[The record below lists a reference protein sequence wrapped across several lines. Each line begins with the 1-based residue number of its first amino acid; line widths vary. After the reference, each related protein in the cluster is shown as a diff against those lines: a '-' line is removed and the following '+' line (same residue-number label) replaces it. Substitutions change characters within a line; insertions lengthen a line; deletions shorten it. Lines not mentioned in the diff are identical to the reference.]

1 MVLVRNQQPRPDCGY
16 CSKPGQVAYYP
27 NYDPLNFYCNDCI
40 KLKRPS
46 YGRQSS
52 ENSCP
57 LADSNGEAE
66 AADSHDD
73 GDEDDDEY
81 LMREDSDERAHNKA
95 VPLGNTPAR
104 GEGSAQPFML

>member
-1 MVLVRNQQPRPDCGY
+1 MDASTLISKLQTPNCQLICGS
-16 CSKPGQVAYYP
+16 CVA
-27 NYDPLNFYCNDCI
+27 DPLNFYCNDCI

-73 GDEDDDEY
+73 ADEDDDEY